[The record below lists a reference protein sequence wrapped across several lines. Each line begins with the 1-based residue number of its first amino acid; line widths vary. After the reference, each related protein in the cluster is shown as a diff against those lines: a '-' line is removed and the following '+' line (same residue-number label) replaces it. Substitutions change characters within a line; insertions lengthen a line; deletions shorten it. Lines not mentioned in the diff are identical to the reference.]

1 MHVAV
6 VAIKVFCL
14 GAVLGIGQAVGDA
27 AAEFG
32 RKDV

>member
-1 MHVAV
+1 V
-6 VAIKVFCL
+6 IKVVCL
-14 GAVLGIGQAVGDA
+14 GAVLGIGQAVGDG